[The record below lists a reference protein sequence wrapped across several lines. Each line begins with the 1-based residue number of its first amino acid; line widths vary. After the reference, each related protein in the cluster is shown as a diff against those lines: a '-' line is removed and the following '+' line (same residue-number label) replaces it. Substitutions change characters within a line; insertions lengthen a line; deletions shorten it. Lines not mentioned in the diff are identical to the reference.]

1 MTAFRRLCAVQT
13 TTSLLTRHNCACMW
27 TLPTLTLNPGEQ
39 DEPAINYDELEALFQ
54 IMESSALR
62 KLTKARAEEIRL
74 IEHRRAHNISIELS
88 GIRKPYADIRVSFSL
103 NMKACVA

>member
-1 MTAFRRLCAVQT
+1 MINLPCTDGIQSTRCCAENHTAAAKHRKLVH
-13 TTSLLTRHNCACMW
+13 SW
-27 TLPTLTLNPGEQ
+27 TLPILTQLLGEQ

-88 GIRKPYADIRVSFSL
+88 GIRKPYTEIRVRSGG
-103 NMKACVA
+103 